1 MSGRIYDLTNVQET
15 QFISEPGEYL
25 VKVISVKQD
34 KTANFNDIEKVTFQT
49 KDGLQISDE
58 FVVTDRALWRMKIFT
73 KALKLPTVTDT
84 DDWVGRYV
92 KITVESENYKK
103 DGVDKQKFVIKSYAE
118 SSLTN
123 TLDREADAVFG

>member
-103 DGVDKQKFVIKSYAE
+103 DGADKQKFVIKGYAE

-123 TLDREADAVFG
+123 T